1 MYDSH
6 HDIELYAQTEKPSD
20 LSPFTV
26 VGNICESGDILAKDR
41 LLPTAETGDLIALL
55 DAGAY
60 GYSMASCYNQRFR
73 PAEVLIEA
81 NGHTRLIRKRDTFE
95 DLIRNML

>member
-1 MYDSH
+1 M
-6 HDIELYAQTEKPSD
+6 
-20 LSPFTV
+20 
-26 VGNICESGDILAKDR
+26 
-41 LLPTAETGDLIALL
+41 

-73 PAEVLIEA
+73 PAEILICSD
-81 NGHTRLIRKRDTFE
+81 GTIKQIRKRDTFE

>member
-1 MYDSH
+1 M
-6 HDIELYAQTEKPSD
+6 LPRT
-20 LSPFTV
+20 TV
-26 VGNICESGDILAKDR
+26 R
-41 LLPTAETGDLIALL
+41 GDLIALM

-73 PAEVLIEA
+73 PAEVLI
-81 NGHTRLIRKRDTFE
+81 GLDGKVRQIRKRDTLE